1 MLDLS
6 PPERAL
12 VERVRAFVDDE
23 VRPAAREGDPRG
35 EYPRHLVGR
44 MRELG
49 LFGLLAPVAYGGQA
63 LDLGVYALV
72 MEELGRG
79 WASLLPIV
87 NAHTSVA
94 HTLATY
100 ATAAQRQRWL
110 PAMASGERLAALALS
125 EPQAGSD
132 LTAIATVAQRDG
144 DGYRVAGHK
153 RFISHARG
161 ATVLLLLAKTD
172 PAARGLSLLVLEREG
187 HEWQVTR
194 DLPKLGTR
202 GVETCEL
209 VVPEVWVP
217 RERLVGE
224 REGQGFRQLMDGLEV
239 GRVAVAAAAV
249 GLARAALWDA
259 VAYARQRRAFGK
271 PIGEHQGLAFLLA
284 DLAARIA
291 AARALV
297 LAAARAKARGG
308 RHDLETCMAKL
319 VASETAARAAL
330 DAIRV
335 LGGNGYLQDFDA
347 ERYYRDAPIFIV
359 GEGTN
364 EIMKQIIAARLLA
377 GEPDPD
383 WV

>member
-1 MLDLS
+1 
-6 PPERAL
+6 
-12 VERVRAFVDDE
+12 
-23 VRPAAREGDPRG
+23 
-35 EYPRHLVGR
+35 
-44 MRELG
+44 
-49 LFGLLAPVAYGGQA
+49 
-63 LDLGVYALV
+63 
-72 MEELGRG
+72 
-79 WASLLPIV
+79 
-87 NAHTSVA
+87 
-94 HTLATY
+94 
-100 ATAAQRQRWL
+100 
-110 PAMASGERLAALALS
+110 
-125 EPQAGSD
+125 
-132 LTAIATVAQRDG
+132 
-144 DGYRVAGHK
+144 HK

-161 ATVLLLLAKTD
+161 ASVLLLLAKTD
-172 PAARGLSLLVLEREG
+172 PEARGLSLL
-187 HEWQVTR
+187 
-194 DLPKLGTR
+194 DL
-202 GVETCEL
+202 
-209 VVPEVWVP
+209 
-217 RERLVGE
+217 E